1 MSYVNELEEELEKIK
16 ASVNDLLEAPS
27 RVANIVDKTK
37 ERVSYMYA
45 DQLFMVPNREELDVV
60 RGMFVRVHAEGGMI
74 QEHVDVPQ
82 NVGTMA
88 RVNKLIDEGTAHV
101 SINDE
106 QKRTVYFQQDVL
118 KLEEGDSVLVYGNGV
133 VRKIESAVEGGSVHT
148 EATNVRWDDIGG
160 LKDAKRAMQEAIEL
174 PLKYPDIFSR
184 YGKKATKGILL
195 YGPPGCGKTML
206 GKAAATSLADIHGDS
221 ASTGFI
227 YVKGP
232 ELLSKWVG
240 EAESR
245 IRGLFTAAREHKKKN
260 GYPAVL
266 FIDEADALLGKR
278 TGRSTSGIERTT
290 VPQFL
295 AEMDGLNDSGCM
307 VLLATNLPDS
317 LDPAVVRDGRIDQKV
332 RVNRPTQ
339 QSAGSIFDIHLKG
352 KPFKDGFCIDAFKQ
366 TAIERIFDPAAAL
379 RFIDTKDGEVAL
391 TLSDVL
397 SGAMIEAVVEN
408 ATSCALHRDIESG
421 SFSGIGLDDVI
432 ESVSHIHKQNVE
444 VSQDANLAYFYEE
457 LGIIA
462 PRAVRKAVFA

>member
-1 MSYVNELEEELEKIK
+1 MSYVSELEEELEKIK
-16 ASVNDLLEAPS
+16 AGINDLLEAPS
-27 RVANIVDKTK
+27 RVASIVDHTK
-37 ERVSYMYA
+37 ERISYMYA
-45 DQLFMVPNREELDVV
+45 DQLFMVPNREELDIV
-60 RGMFVRVHAEGGMI
+60 RGMFVRVHAEGGI
-74 QEHVDVPQ
+74 VQEHVDVPQ

-88 RVNKLIDEGTAHV
+88 RVNKLIDEGTAQV
-101 SINDE
+101 LVNDE
-106 QKRTVYFQQDVL
+106 QKRTVYFRQDVL

-148 EATNVRWDDIGG
+148 EATNVRWENIGG
-160 LKDAKRAMQEAIEL
+160 LEDAKRAMQEAIEL
-174 PLKYPDIFSR
+174 PHKHPEIFSR
-184 YGKKATKGILL
+184 YGKKPTKGILL

-317 LDPAVVRDGRIDQKV
+317 LDPAVVRDGRVDQKV
-332 RVNRPTQ
+332 RVSRPTQ
-339 QSAGSIFDIHLKG
+339 DSAGAIFDIHLVN
-352 KPFKDGFCIDAFKQ
+352 KPLQDGFCSERFKQ

-379 RFIDTKDGEVAL
+379 RFIDTQDGEVAF
-391 TLSDVL
+391 TLGDVV

-408 ATSCALHRDIESG
+408 ATSSALHRDIETG
-421 SFSGIGLDDVI
+421 NFSGIGIDDVVS
-432 ESVSHIHKQNVE
+432 SVLHVHKQNLE
-444 VSQDANLAYFYEE
+444 VSQDSNLAYFFEQR
-457 LGIIA
+457 GIK
-462 PRAVRKAVFA
+462 PRSVRKAVFA